1 MNRPET
7 ALREALA
14 QEQFL
19 TVLSRQEAVRR
30 FEAALAPAPVG
41 TERVSLGAVLGRV
54 LAEDVAA
61 PIDVPPFDRSAVDGF
76 AVRAADVAAA
86 GEGAPVRLA
95 LNPEAIACGIAPR
108 LTV

>member
-7 ALREALA
+7 AFEALA

-19 TVLSRQEAVRR
+19 TVLPREEAVRH
-30 FEAALAPAPVG
+30 FEAALSPAPLG
-41 TERVSLGAVLGRV
+41 AERVSLENSLGRV

-61 PIDVPPFDRSAVDGF
+61 LIDVPPFDRSAVDGF

-86 GEGAPVRLA
+86 G
-95 LNPEAIACGIAPR
+95 
-108 LTV
+108 